1 MRCYAFSKTGTIAG
15 KRIFLRP
22 VEKAGNGQH
31 VHLRNMRHISL
42 AAMTVLQADEG
53 NENIIFGELD
63 LGKKF
68 LLCIDESGDIHDS
81 TALPAHIKT
90 LREHNTCGVSISHPH
105 NATGRYYITPLKIN
119 FLSNDSPL

>member
-1 MRCYAFSKTGTIAG
+1 MRCYAFSKAGTIAG

-22 VEKAGNGQH
+22 VEKAGNGQN

-42 AAMTVLQADEG
+42 AATTVLQADEG

-68 LLCIDESGDIHDS
+68 PLRIYESGNIHDS
-81 TALPAHIKT
+81 MAFPA
-90 LREHNTCGVSISHPH
+90 RSIQEE
-105 NATGRYYITPLKIN
+105 KI
-119 FLSNDSPL
+119 LSLQPYVGLILSLAH